1 MSNAQRL
8 KGRRAEAEVAA
19 ILRSYGFTVR
29 GLESGG
35 DHLAVRGA
43 IRLHVEVKRQER
55 GFRAAWARQAV
66 SEAPEGST
74 PVVIYRASYAPWLI
88 YVRASDPL
96 AVRVAERL
104 ALFGTVT
111 VTGGGAEWLRF
122 PLAVFLEALR

>member
-66 SEAPEGST
+66 DEAPEGST
-74 PVVIYRASYAPWLI
+74 PVVIYRASHAPWLI
-88 YVRASDPL
+88 YVPASDPL
-96 AVRVAERL
+96 AARVVERL
-104 ALFGTVT
+104 SLFRVT
-111 VTGGGAEWLRF
+111 VTIGGVEWSSF
-122 PLAVFLEALR
+122 PLTVFLEALR